1 MKPSLLTSATTL
13 SCCTLFAQ
21 NENPYAQFGYQ
32 AAIMPEQSQPKMEKQ
47 IDRLYII
54 NQDSTD
60 AVAIVALDAI
70 NRNITFYDKNRQVL
84 KVDTLTNYTLAH
96 WISPDPYGQF
106 SSPYLS
112 MGNNP
117 VNGVDP
123 DGGLFGLSS
132 RDLALIGFGLGAA
145 GTAIIAKNN
154 GASDLGA
161 FGLAILG
168 GLAVGYGAFQLNN
181 IGHWP
186 TLNLDFSQIG
196 VSTSRNIVSV
206 LISNANAKGHGGR
219 LGGHVEIGLEN
230 RVYGFTSSSPNPV
243 KSPKNIL
250 GVYRETWDSPGV
262 FTAQP
267 GQSAIGDIRFDLP
280 ITDEQ
285 ADDIL
290 EEIKI
295 ISLAPPRYGALKDRC
310 TSVAARILNAG
321 KVIGE
326 PSERAVE
333 SPHQFR
339 SYMVKNYRKFKGT
352 KVYGSEK
359 KKFGKRKRRQ

>member
-1 MKPSLLTSATTL
+1 
-13 SCCTLFAQ
+13 
-21 NENPYAQFGYQ
+21 
-32 AAIMPEQSQPKMEKQ
+32 MERQ
-47 IDRLYII
+47 VDRLYII

-70 NRNITFYDKNRQVL
+70 NRNITFYDKNRQIL
-84 KVDTLTNYTLAH
+84 NVDTLTNYTLAR

-117 VNGVDP
+117 VSEVDP
-123 DGGLFGLSS
+123 DGGLSS
-132 RDLALIGFGLGAA
+132 RDAFLIGFGAGAI
-145 GTAIIAKNN
+145 GTSILAREN
-154 GASDLGA
+154 GASMVEAGLLG
-161 FGLAILG
+161 IVG
-168 GLAVGYGAFQLNN
+168 GFAVGYGAFKLNN

-186 TLNLDFSQIG
+186 TLNFDFSQLG
-196 VSTSRNIVSV
+196 VSTSRNVVSV
-206 LISNANAKGHGGR
+206 LISNANAKGHGGK
-219 LGGHVEIGLEN
+219 LGGHVEIGLDN
-230 RVYGFTSSSPNPV
+230 RVYGFTSSPPNPV
-243 KSPKNIL
+243 ASPKNIL
-250 GVYRETWDSPGV
+250 GIYRETWDSPGV
-262 FTAQP
+262 FTTQP
-267 GQSAIGDIRFDLP
+267 GQSAIGDIRFDIP

-290 EEIKI
+290 EEIKT
-295 ISLAPPRYGALKDRC
+295 ISLSRPRYGTLKDRC

-321 KVIGE
+321 KVIGT
-326 PSERAVE
+326 PSGRSVE

-359 KKFGKRKRRQ
+359 KEFGKRKRR